1 MSETLNIVTSLFMMA
16 MSLIENFLA
25 LSVVELYFPR
35 KRKVDKYL
43 FVIILCMLSSTIN
56 TSENPL
62 YSFVLVLAL
71 FTYSIFALE
80 DGNELSKLFVSLFA
94 FMVMIF
100 SAFIVILILGWIDPT
115 TIEDLDISSVRLCLE
130 TLLTKIIFFI
140 LYQTIKVKSHQFHYL
155 KNQWIVFSI
164 TSLITVVSIILL
176 YDVLLQQMSLLYL
189 CGGLIMLI
197 MVLYLTFYYYFIVI
211 ARTNECLLEKQLEV
225 QILESNRSFSKRIL
239 EMNQTSRKLNHDL
252 KHHFLILESYVKAND
267 NESILSYLKM
277 LNNQVQEISVMQ
289 TENNAFNN
297 LVNYYIQEMNNNEIE
312 FEHQVS
318 NDCSFLMDTD
328 LAIIFGN
335 LFSNAIE
342 ASKKLETN
350 RKIILKVLEQG
361 RVVSILMRNHY
372 DEDSVQLVNGKC
384 ITTKPDMEEHGFG
397 LKNIEVAV
405 AKNRGYHEI
414 EVTKEYFGVFICFCI
429 T

>member
-25 LSVVELYFPR
+25 LSIVELYFPR
-35 KRKVDKYL
+35 KRKWDKYI
-43 FVIILCMLSSTIN
+43 FVLILSALSNSVNTIE
-56 TSENPL
+56 SPL
-62 YSFVLVLAL
+62 YTFILVLAL
-71 FTYSIFALE
+71 FTYSLFSLE
-80 DGNELSKLFVSLFA
+80 EGNVLSKLFISLFA

-100 SAFIVILILGWIDPT
+100 STLIVILVLGWIDPT
-115 TIEDLDISSVRLCLE
+115 TFQKLGISSITLCIE
-130 TLLTKIIFFI
+130 TFITKLIFFMF
-140 LYQTIKVKSHQFHYL
+140 YQTIKVKNHQFHYL
-155 KNQWIVFSI
+155 KKQWIVFSI
-164 TSLITVVSIILL
+164 TSIITIVSIILL
-176 YDVLLQQMSLLYL
+176 YDVILQNAALLYL
-189 CGGLIMLI
+189 CGTLI
-197 MVLYLTFYYYFIVI
+197 VLFMILYTTFYYYFIII

-350 RKIILKVLEQG
+350 RKIVLKILEQG
-361 RVVSILMRNHY
+361 KVVSILMRNHY

-384 ITTKPDMEEHGFG
+384 ITTKPDMVEHGFG